1 MTQTDLER
9 IEHVLIP
16 DGNITDE
23 PSISSHNLHIV
34 LNYLVEHDTRKEKL
48 KDIQPSYKK
57 IVKETAEAIARREK
71 LDKCKSSKPMKKTEF
86 SAMIDRV
93 STKLGEKLVDR
104 YSFETFEDD

>member
-57 IVKETAEAIARREK
+57 IVRETAEAIARREK
-71 LDKCKSSKPMKKTEF
+71 LDSCKSKPIKKTEF
-86 SAMIDRV
+86 SQMIDRV
-93 STKLGEKLVDR
+93 SAKLADKLVDR
-104 YSFETFEDD
+104 YSFESFEED